1 MTDRLPVR
9 PQRRLLFRSLAAA
22 PLLLLAGC
30 GGLVGR
36 DRDSDRQVFALND
49 VQPPT
54 GTPVSWQLAID
65 EPATPA
71 MLNRARIALQRA
83 DGQFDYFADA
93 SWSDR
98 LPSLARLVLIQS
110 FSNSGRIL
118 GLAEDTLTLRADYQL
133 RSSLRAFQA
142 HYRQQGEPPEAV
154 VAVGVQ
160 LVRLPERVAV
170 DARVFERRRPAQ
182 RDSLSAIA
190 GALDAAF
197 SEVQQELVGWAL
209 TSGSRDYASRR

>member
-9 PQRRLLFRSLAAA
+9 PQRRLLLRSLAAA

-36 DRDSDRQVFALND
+36 DRDSDSQVFTLND

-71 MLNRARIALQRA
+71 MLNRGRMALQRA
-83 DGQFDYFADA
+83 DGQFDYFANA

-98 LPSLARLVLIQS
+98 LPSLARLVLMQS

-142 HYRQQGEPPEAV
+142 HYRQQGVPPDAV
-154 VAVGVQ
+154 VAIGVQ

-190 GALDAAF
+190 GELDAAF
-197 SEVQQELVGWAL
+197 AEVQQELIDWTL

>member
-1 MTDRLPVR
+1 MTDRFAPR
-9 PQRRLLFRSLAAA
+9 PQRRLILRSLAAA

-30 GGLVGR
+30 GGIVGR
-36 DRDSDRQVFALND
+36 DRDGDRQVFTLND
-49 VQPPT
+49 IQPPT

-65 EPATPA
+65 EPASPA
-71 MLNRARIALQRA
+71 MLNRGRMALQRA

-98 LPSLARLVLIQS
+98 LPSLARLVLMQS

-133 RSSLRAFQA
+133 RTSLRAFQA
-142 HYRQQGEPPEAV
+142 HYRQQGTPPDAV
-154 VAVGVQ
+154 VAMGVQ

-170 DARVFERRRPAQ
+170 DARVFERRRPAA
-182 RDSLSAIA
+182 RDSLSEIA
-190 GALDAAF
+190 SALDTAF
-197 SEVQQELVGWAL
+197 AEVQRELVDWTLAA
-209 TSGSRDYASRR
+209 GSRDYASRR